1 MNALTAVTKWG
12 EPLYSKLI
20 LAAIVVAM
28 LFAALPVSNAF
39 AAPASD
45 EQPWEN
51 VDMEG
56 EWKDKLRQLQTEG
69 LFYNQV
75 RFYPADFEDSSDLAR
90 AWDLLHKHGFALKQA
105 NTVVFNHSGF
115 DFKGNVINERRA
127 YDTLHDLGMYLHAM
141 RGLRMKIAEEGHK
154 VQRVRQPS

>member
-12 EPLYSKLI
+12 EPLFSKLI

-39 AAPASD
+39 AAPAGD
-45 EQPWEN
+45 GQPWEN
-51 VDMEG
+51 VDMEE
-56 EWKDKLRQLQTEG
+56 EWKDKLRQLQVEG
-69 LFYNQV
+69 IFYNQV

-115 DFKGNVINERRA
+115 DFEGNVINERRA

-141 RGLRMKIAEEGHK
+141 RGLRMKIAEAGYK

>member
-20 LAAIVVAM
+20 LAAVVVAM
-28 LFAALPVSNAF
+28 LFASLPVPHAF
-39 AAPASD
+39 AAPGDD
-45 EQPWEN
+45 EQPWET
-51 VDMEG
+51 VDLER
-56 EWKDKLRQLQTEG
+56 EWKDKLQQLQTEG

-75 RFYPADFEDSSDLAR
+75 RFYPVDFEDSSDLAR

-115 DFKGNVINERRA
+115 DFEGNATNERRA
-127 YDTLHDLGMYLHAM
+127 YETLHDLGMYLHAM
-141 RGLRMKIAEEGHK
+141 HGLRMKIAEEGYK
-154 VQRVRQPS
+154 VQRAR

>member
-1 MNALTAVTKWG
+1 MNALTAVTKRG
-12 EPLYSKLI
+12 EPLYSKLF
-20 LAAIVVAM
+20 LAAIVVVM
-28 LFAALPVSNAF
+28 LFASLPVPSAF

-45 EQPWEN
+45 GEPWEN
-51 VDMEG
+51 VDLEG

-75 RFYPADFEDSSDLAR
+75 RFYPADFEDSADLAR

-115 DFKGNVINERRA
+115 DFEGNVINERRA